1 MNKQEIINNF
11 KDQIPYIAIT
21 IIAVFVLIAVIS
33 MSYFMWGNTN
43 VEDIR
48 IENLDKYSEKSKK
61 IQKEIDWREDRK
73 GDLKDEIEELE
84 DTEEKIKKCLQAN
97 SFTGATV
104 DCNLYFNNN
113 KDD

>member
-48 IENLDKYSEKSKK
+48 IEYLDKYSEKSKK

-73 GDLKDEIEELE
+73 RYLKDEIEDLDEKM
-84 DTEEKIKKCLQAN
+84 DTIQICQQAN
-97 SFTGATV
+97 SMTGAVV
-104 DCNLYFNNN
+104 DCSLYYNN
-113 KDD
+113 KTE